1 MTAPRHGAN
10 RSSRIAGF
18 HRKTPAERRDL
29 VAAFAGLDDAAVAHL
44 ADMGNLPEPLADK
57 MIENVIATMNV
68 PIGVAINLR
77 IDGEEVMVPMATE
90 ESSVVAAVC
99 NAARQNYD
107 TGFTTSVSG
116 TLMIAQVQAVDV
128 PDPYAA
134 RLRLLG
140 KRDEIKRICDACDPL
155 LLKIGGGFQDM
166 EVRVLDTLGGP
177 MLITHLIV
185 DTRDAMGANAV
196 NTMAEKIAPHIADWS
211 GGRVFLRILSNL
223 ADRRLA
229 RAQATWKLDEIGGTS
244 VRDGIISAYHFAEA
258 DPYRAATHN
267 KGIMNGISA
276 VVLATGNDTRAVEA
290 GAHAYAARDGRYSSL
305 TRYEI
310 NANGDLSGSIEL
322 PLAVGLIGGATKIHP
337 TAQACLKILGV
348 TTAERLAR
356 IIAAV
361 GLAQG
366 YWTAFLILAAEQFGT
381 NLRATVSTS
390 VPNLVRA
397 TTVPVTLSLQALLPV
412 AGAVRGALLIGAVV
426 FSLALLALRRLPE
439 TYGRD
444 LNYRE

>member
-1 MTAPRHGAN
+1 MTARHGAN
-10 RSSRIAGF
+10 RTSRIRGF
-18 HRKTPAERRDL
+18 HLKSPQQRLDEI
-29 VAAFAGLDDAAVAHL
+29 AAFAELDPAAVAHL
-44 ADMGNLPEPLADK
+44 ANMGNLSPQLADK

-68 PIGVAINLR
+68 PIGIATNMK
-77 IDGEEVMVPMATE
+77 IDGEDVLVPMATE

-99 NAARQNYD
+99 NAARQTYES
-107 TGFTTSVSG
+107 GFTTSVSG

-128 PDPYAA
+128 PDPHAA
-134 RLRLLG
+134 RLRLLE
-140 KRDEIKRICDACDPL
+140 KRDEIKAICDGCDPL
-155 LLKIGGGFQDM
+155 LVKLGGGFRDL
-166 EVRVLDTLGGP
+166 EVRILDTLGGA

-196 NTMAEKIAPHIADWS
+196 NTMAEKIAPEIAAWS

-229 RAQATWKLDEIGGTS
+229 RAHAVWKLDEIGGAS
-244 VRDGIISAYHFAEA
+244 VRDGVLSAYQFAEA

-290 GAHAYAARDGRYSSL
+290 GAHAFAARSGRYTSL

-310 NANGDLSGSIEL
+310 NKDGDLSGSIEL

-361 GLAQG
+361 GLAQNFS
-366 YWTAFLILAAEQFGT
+366 ALKAL
-381 NLRATVSTS
+381 ATVGIQSGHM
-390 VPNLVRA
+390 
-397 TTVPVTLSLQALLPV
+397 ALHAQNV
-412 AGAVRGALLIGAVV
+412 AIMAGAVGDEIDVVARALVESGTVRFDVAQAELVKIR
-426 FSLALLALRRLPE
+426 S
-439 TYGRD
+439 
-444 LNYRE
+444 

>member
-1 MTAPRHGAN
+1 MTVAAHGAN

-18 HRKTPAERRDL
+18 HRKSPQERLDL
-29 VAAFAGLDDAAVAHL
+29 VAAFAGLDPATTAHL
-44 ADMGNLPEPLADK
+44 AEMGNLSPQLADK
-57 MIENVIATMNV
+57 MIENVVATMNV
-68 PIGVAINLR
+68 PIGIATNVKV
-77 IDGEEVMVPMATE
+77 DGEDVLVPMATE

-99 NAARQNYD
+99 NAARQTYD
-107 TGFTTSVSG
+107 AGFTTSVSG
-116 TLMIAQVQAVDV
+116 TLMIAQVQAVEV

-134 RLRLLG
+134 RLRLLE
-140 KRDEIKRICDACDPL
+140 KREEIKAICDGCDPL
-155 LLKIGGGFQDM
+155 LVKLGGGFRDV
-166 EVRVLDTLGGP
+166 EVRILETLGGT
-177 MLITHLIV
+177 MVITHLIV

-196 NTMAEKIAPHIADWS
+196 NTMAEKIAPHIAAWS

-229 RAQATWKLDEIGGTS
+229 RAHAVWKLADIGGTS

-276 VVLATGNDTRAVEA
+276 VILATGNDTRAVEA
-290 GAHAYAARDGRYSSL
+290 GAHAYAARGGRYSSL

-310 NANGDLSGSIEL
+310 NKDGDLSGSIEL

-337 TAQACLKILGV
+337 TAQACLEILGV

-361 GLAQG
+361 GLAQNFS
-366 YWTAFLILAAEQFGT
+366 ALKALATVGIQSGHMALHAQNIAIMAGAVGDEVEAVAKV
-381 NLRATVSTS
+381 LVERATV
-390 VPNLVRA
+390 RID
-397 TTVPVTLSLQALLPV
+397 V
-412 AGAVRGALLIGAVV
+412 AQNILETIRG
-426 FSLALLALRRLPE
+426 
-439 TYGRD
+439 
-444 LNYRE
+444 

>member
-1 MTAPRHGAN
+1 MTARHGAN
-10 RSSRIAGF
+10 RTSRISGF
-18 HRKTPAERRDL
+18 HLKSPHARLDQVASFAE
-29 VAAFAGLDDAAVAHL
+29 LDPTTVAHL
-44 ADMGNLPEPLADK
+44 ANTGNLSPELADR

-68 PIGVAINLR
+68 PIGIATNMK
-77 IDGEEVMVPMATE
+77 IDGEDVLVPMATE

-99 NAARQNYD
+99 NAGRQTYD
-107 TGFTTSVSG
+107 SGFTTSVWG

-128 PDPYAA
+128 PDPHAA
-134 RLRLLG
+134 RLRLLE
-140 KRDEIKRICDACDPL
+140 KRDEIKAICDSCDPL
-155 LLKIGGGFQDM
+155 LVKLGGGCRDV
-166 EVRVLDTLGGP
+166 EIRVLDTLGGT

-196 NTMAEKIAPHIADWS
+196 NTMAEKIAPQIAAWS

-229 RAQATWKLDEIGGTS
+229 RAHAVWKLEEIGGAS
-244 VRDGIISAYHFAEA
+244 VRDGMLSAYHFAEA

-290 GAHAYAARDGRYSSL
+290 GAHAFAARSGRYTSL

-310 NANGDLSGSIEL
+310 NKDGDLSGSIEL

-361 GLAQG
+361 GLAQNFS
-366 YWTAFLILAAEQFGT
+366 ALKAL
-381 NLRATVSTS
+381 ATVGVQSGHM
-390 VPNLVRA
+390 
-397 TTVPVTLSLQALLPV
+397 ALHAQNV
-412 AGAVRGALLIGAVV
+412 AIMAGAIGNEIDMVARALVESGTVRIDVAQAE
-426 FSLALLALRRLPE
+426 LAKIR
-439 TYGRD
+439 T
-444 LNYRE
+444 

>member
-1 MTAPRHGAN
+1 MTARHGVN
-10 RSSRIAGF
+10 RTSRIRGF
-18 HRKTPAERRDL
+18 HLKSPQERL
-29 VAAFAGLDDAAVAHL
+29 EEVAAFAELDPAAVAHL
-44 ADMGNLPEPLADK
+44 ANTGNLPQQLADK

-68 PIGVAINLR
+68 PIGVATNMK
-77 IDGEEVMVPMATE
+77 IDGEDVLIPMATE

-99 NAARQNYD
+99 NAARQAYES
-107 TGFTTSVSG
+107 GFTTSVSG

-128 PDPYAA
+128 PDPHAA
-134 RLRLLG
+134 RLRLLE
-140 KRDEIKRICDACDPL
+140 KRDEIKAICDGCDPL
-155 LLKIGGGFQDM
+155 LVKIGGGFRDV
-166 EVRVLDTLGGP
+166 EVRILDTLGGA

-196 NTMAEKIAPHIADWS
+196 NTMAEKIAPQIAAWS

-229 RAQATWKLDEIGGTS
+229 RAHAVWKLDEIGGAS
-244 VRDGIISAYHFAEA
+244 VRDGMLSAYHFAEA

-290 GAHAYAARDGRYSSL
+290 GAHAFAARSGRYTSL

-310 NANGDLSGSIEL
+310 NKDGDLSGSIEL

-361 GLAQG
+361 GLAQNFS
-366 YWTAFLILAAEQFGT
+366 ALKAL
-381 NLRATVSTS
+381 ATVGIQSGHM
-390 VPNLVRA
+390 
-397 TTVPVTLSLQALLPV
+397 ALHAQNV
-412 AGAVRGALLIGAVV
+412 AIMAGAIGDEIDAVARALIDSGTVRIDVAQAELVKI
-426 FSLALLALRRLPE
+426 R
-439 TYGRD
+439 
-444 LNYRE
+444 N

>member
-1 MTAPRHGAN
+1 MTVARLGAN

-18 HRKTPAERRDL
+18 HRKSPQERLDL
-29 VAAFAGLDDAAVAHL
+29 VASFAGLDAATAAHL
-44 ADMGNLPEPLADK
+44 ADMGNLSPPLADK

-68 PIGVAINLR
+68 PIGIATNVKV
-77 IDGEEVMVPMATE
+77 DGEDVLIPMATE

-99 NAARQNYD
+99 NAARQTYD
-107 TGFTTSVSG
+107 AGFTTSVSG

-128 PDPYAA
+128 SDPYAA
-134 RLRLLG
+134 RLRLLE
-140 KRDEIKRICDACDPL
+140 KRDEIKAICDACDPL
-155 LLKIGGGFQDM
+155 LVKLGGGFRDV
-166 EVRVLDTLGGP
+166 EVRILDTLGGP
-177 MLITHLIV
+177 MVITHLIV

-196 NTMAEKIAPHIADWS
+196 NTMAEKIAPHVASWS

-229 RAQATWKLDEIGGTS
+229 RAHAVWKLDDIGGES
-244 VRDGIISAYHFAEA
+244 VRDGIISAYQFAEA

-276 VVLATGNDTRAVEA
+276 VILATGNDTRAVEA
-290 GAHAYAARDGRYSSL
+290 GAHAFAARSGRYTSL

-310 NANGDLSGSIEL
+310 TKDGHLSGSIEL

-361 GLAQG
+361 GLAQNFS
-366 YWTAFLILAAEQFGT
+366 ALKAL
-381 NLRATVSTS
+381 ATVGIQSGHM
-390 VPNLVRA
+390 
-397 TTVPVTLSLQALLPV
+397 ALHAQNIAIM
-412 AGAVRGALLIGAVV
+412 AGATGDEVDAVAKVLVERGTVRIDVAQEVLET
-426 FSLALLALRRLPE
+426 LRR
-439 TYGRD
+439 
-444 LNYRE
+444 

>member
-1 MTAPRHGAN
+1 MTPPQHGHN

-18 HRKTPAERRDL
+18 HRKSPQERREL
-29 VAAFAGLDDAAVAHL
+29 VAAFAGLDDETTRHL
-44 ADMGNLPEPLADK
+44 ADMGNLPAPLADK
-57 MIENVIATMNV
+57 MIENVIATMNI
-68 PIGVAINLR
+68 PIGVATNMK
-77 IDGEEVMVPMATE
+77 IDGEDVLVPMATE

-99 NAARQNYD
+99 NAARQTYEE
-107 TGFTTSVSG
+107 GFTTSVSG

-134 RLRLLG
+134 RLRLLER
-140 KRDEIKRICDACDPL
+140 RDEIKSICDACDPL
-155 LLKIGGGFQDM
+155 LVRLGGGFRDV
-166 EVRVLDTLGGP
+166 EVRILDTLGGT
-177 MLITHLIV
+177 MVITHLIV

-196 NTMAEKIAPHIADWS
+196 NTMAEKIAPHIAGWT

-229 RAQATWKLDEIGGTS
+229 RAHAVWKLDAIGGAS
-244 VRDGIISAYHFAEA
+244 VRDGIISAYQFAAA

-276 VVLATGNDTRAVEA
+276 VVLATGNDSRAVEA
-290 GAHAYAARDGRYSSL
+290 GAHAYAARDGRYTSL

-310 NANGDLSGSIEL
+310 NGNGDLSGSIEL

-361 GLAQG
+361 GLAQNFS
-366 YWTAFLILAAEQFGT
+366 ALKAL
-381 NLRATVSTS
+381 ATVGIQSGHM
-390 VPNLVRA
+390 
-397 TTVPVTLSLQALLPV
+397 ALHAQNIAIM
-412 AGAVRGALLIGAVV
+412 AGAVGDEVEAVAQVLVEQKTVRIDVAQEVLGRMRG
-426 FSLALLALRRLPE
+426 
-439 TYGRD
+439 
-444 LNYRE
+444 